1 MDVEDFKDRRLI
13 FNNMKGILTPEEKK
27 YLQRTSNYLGSY
39 GMTSGSISF
48 EMDEYDSTLNVD
60 EINFDRIKTFDNN
73 YSVEVLPQLIQ
84 IIRKVIYH
92 VDELNPELDYGGA
105 GDDDITYQEYDFIID
120 TVHNDISVTH
130 SYSYYGRGSGHS
142 IMFDSDD
149 DKARFDRWME
159 NEMSEIEV
167 PEDGILR
174 VSFNGGGDSGYLDSD
189 FYPTH
194 DAVPA
199 AIEDW
204 CYNELESN
212 YGGWEINEGSDGDFI
227 FDFNNS
233 TVELNLTYNEQFTVT
248 NTLYEESFG

>member
-48 EMDEYDSTLNVD
+48 EMDEYDSTLKVD
-60 EINFDRIKTFDNN
+60 EINFNRIKTFDNN
-73 YSVEVLPQLIQ
+73 YSVEVLPPLVK

-105 GDDDITYQEYDFIID
+105 GDDDVTYQEYDFIID
-120 TVHNDISVTH
+120 TVHKDISVMH
-130 SYSYYGRGSGHS
+130 SYSYYGRGGEHS
-142 IMFDSDD
+142 ITFDSDD

-174 VSFNGGGDSGYLDSD
+174 ITFNGGGDSGYLESD
-189 FYPTH
+189 FYPTN

-204 CYNELESN
+204 CYKNMVQNNLISTLQEKTQNVLLRFLE
-212 YGGWEINEGSDGDFI
+212 
-227 FDFNNS
+227 
-233 TVELNLTYNEQFTVT
+233 
-248 NTLYEESFG
+248 